1 MSLKARR
8 MYFFFF
14 FNFYFFMHNPHAR
27 SCSQPI
33 GQQGLDH
40 MNCRLTQF
48 LYCFCR
54 LRVTFTLNYSTAFTE
69 MINLK
74 RKSRSQAVFHKK
86 KIKMS
91 NDSDIKHFKFIL
103 CRLDYRPC
111 PWLMSK
117 CSSASFN
124 TEENSSSCEQIW
136 RTPDVNFHSYLMPLI
151 GLVWCVL

>member
-14 FNFYFFMHNPHAR
+14 FISFFFMHNLHAC

-54 LRVTFTLNYSTAFTE
+54 LRVTFTLNYFTPFTE

-86 KIKMS
+86 G
-91 NDSDIKHFKFIL
+91 
-103 CRLDYRPC
+103 
-111 PWLMSK
+111 SK
-117 CSSASFN
+117 CQMTVTSN
-124 TEENSSSCEQIW
+124 ILNSSFADWIIDPVHDWCQNAPVHLLTLKKTAHRVTKSGGL
-136 RTPDVNFHSYLMPLI
+136 LMWI
-151 GLVWCVL
+151 STVICCH